1 MTRIARPLDPAA
13 VRAADDALYAKHAGD
28 PRPNALFD
36 EAGHRQPLD
45 ATDPDQAALRQ
56 EWCQTYQQE
65 KAAQGG
71 GGEAA
76 APAPAAAAPPP
87 AAAAPPSDCPVGSPV
102 QGCPKTHKVAF
113 SVVAAP
119 DAGARKAWWPAR
131 PPEYAGVPFSAD
143 LPDGRKEGTLGGA
156 GEARFDGI
164 PAGSCRFTMAKFY
177 EDVEAALKPA

>member
-13 VRAADDALYAKHAGD
+13 VRAADEALYANHADD

-36 EAGHRQPLD
+36 EAGNRQPLD

-56 EWCQTYQQE
+56 EWCQTYQEE
-65 KAAQGG
+65 KAGG
-71 GGEAA
+71 GS
-76 APAPAAAAPPP
+76 AAAATAKPP

-102 QGCPKTHKVAF
+102 QGCPKTHRVAF
-113 SVVAAP
+113 AVVAAP

-131 PPEYAGVPFSAD
+131 APGYAGVPFTAD
-143 LPDGRKEGTLGGA
+143 LPDGRKEGTLGGD
-156 GEARFDGI
+156 GEAKFDGI
-164 PAGSCRFTMAKFY
+164 PAGSCRFEMARFY